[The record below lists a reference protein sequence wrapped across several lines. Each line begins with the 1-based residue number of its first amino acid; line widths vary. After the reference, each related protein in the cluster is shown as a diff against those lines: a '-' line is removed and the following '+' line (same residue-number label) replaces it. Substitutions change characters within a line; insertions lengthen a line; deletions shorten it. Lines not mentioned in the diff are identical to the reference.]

1 MNLSTIL
8 VAIRHTG
15 SAPLLRAAADLAS
28 RAKAELKALYIEDAE
43 WFEASRFSFSRQVTG
58 FTGAVLPFTE
68 KNITE
73 QARALGT
80 RLKKM
85 FTEMGEVMQ
94 IKYTYESVRGTIDS
108 ELIKA
113 ASGVDLVIIEKYGKA
128 FGSSIMLGTAVR
140 YLIENGSVPALI
152 WGSGTDWPQEL
163 IGICSTPEQSRRVVD
178 WTIGLGDMLGRS
190 SRLFWTAEED
200 ISAEEWSGRLENIWS
215 GDKNMSAKI
224 KQISEGNS
232 FANSESLQHYR
243 NAVYLIQRDLLK
255 VKGTEYVEKMPNTFL
270 LL

>member
-58 FTGAVLPFTE
+58 FTGEVLPFTE

-73 QARALGT
+73 QARALGS

-94 IKYTYESVRGTIDS
+94 IKYTYESVRGTIDN

-113 ASGVDLVIIEKYGKA
+113 ASGVDLLIIEKYGKT
-128 FGSSIMLGTAVR
+128 FGGSIVLGTAIR
-140 YLIENGSVPALI
+140 YLTDNGSMPVLI
-152 WGSGTDWPQEL
+152 WGSGTEWPQQL
-163 IGICSTPEQSRRVVD
+163 IGICSTPEQSRQVVD
-178 WTIGLGDMLGRS
+178 WTVGLGDLLGRS

-200 ISAEEWSGRLENIWS
+200 ISAEEWSGRLENIWNE
-215 GDKNMSAKI
+215 DKNMSARI
-224 KQISEGNS
+224 KQISERNA
-232 FANSESLQHYR
+232 FANIESLQHHR
-243 NAVYLIQRDLLK
+243 NAVYVIQRDLLK
-255 VKGTEYVEKMPNTFL
+255 GRGNEYVEVMPNTFL